1 NYKHHLILKLGQINL
16 TSQYPIIETR
26 FQFPAGVAFKYWIY
40 NKVASFKAKTT
51 AGPPTGGGG

>member
-1 NYKHHLILKLGQINL
+1 LGQINL